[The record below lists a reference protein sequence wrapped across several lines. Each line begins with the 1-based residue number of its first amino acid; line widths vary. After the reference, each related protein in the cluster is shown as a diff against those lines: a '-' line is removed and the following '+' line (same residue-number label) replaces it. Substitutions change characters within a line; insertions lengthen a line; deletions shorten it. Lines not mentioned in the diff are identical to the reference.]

1 MNFSKIPVN
10 STKLNAPLNM
20 PNIKPK
26 ILFSVLYDEMLPSNK
41 NKEKAGA
48 LRLLISKCKNKAIE
62 VGHELS
68 DSEVIKVLQTA
79 AKQHKESIRMYKEG
93 NRNDLVE
100 AEMNELQFV
109 ESYLP
114 SMMSEEE
121 VRSLVENIVS
131 EVGASQ
137 MSDFGKV
144 MPQVMKKG
152 AGKVDGN
159 VAQSIVKELLT

>member
-1 MNFSKIPVN
+1 
-10 STKLNAPLNM
+10 
-20 PNIKPK
+20 
-26 ILFSVLYDEMLPSNK
+26 MLKQIEKDMMEALKNK

-93 NRNDLVE
+93 NRDDLVE

-114 SMMSEEE
+114 SMMSE
-121 VRSLVENIVS
+121 
-131 EVGASQ
+131 
-137 MSDFGKV
+137 DC
-144 MPQVMKKG
+144 
-152 AGKVDGN
+152 
-159 VAQSIVKELLT
+159 LLYTSPSPRD

>member
-1 MNFSKIPVN
+1 
-10 STKLNAPLNM
+10 
-20 PNIKPK
+20 
-26 ILFSVLYDEMLPSNK
+26 MLLKQIEKDMMEALK
-41 NKEKAGA
+41 NKDRVKAGV

-68 DSEVIKVLQTA
+68 DQEVIKVLQGA

-93 NRNDLVE
+93 NRDDLVD
-100 AEMNELQFV
+100 AEMNELQIV

-114 SMMSEEE
+114 SMMSEDE
-121 VRSLVENIVS
+121 VRRLVENIIE

-144 MPQVMKKG
+144 MPLVMKRG
-152 AGKVDGN
+152 AGKVDGSL
-159 VAQSIVKELLT
+159 AQSIVKELLS

>member
-1 MNFSKIPVN
+1 MLKQIEKDMMEALKSK
-10 STKLNAPLNM
+10 
-20 PNIKPK
+20 
-26 ILFSVLYDEMLPSNK
+26 DR
-41 NKEKAGA
+41 EKAGA

-62 VGHELS
+62 IGHELS
-68 DSEVIKVLQTA
+68 DQEVMKVLQSA

-100 AEMNELQFV
+100 AEMNELQIV

-114 SMMSEEE
+114 SMMSESE
-121 VRSLVENIVS
+121 VRSLIENIVA

-144 MPQVMKKG
+144 MPQVMKQG
-152 AGKVDGN
+152 AGKIDGN
-159 VAQSIVKELLT
+159 LAQSIVKELLS

>member
-1 MNFSKIPVN
+1 
-10 STKLNAPLNM
+10 
-20 PNIKPK
+20 
-26 ILFSVLYDEMLPSNK
+26 MLKQIEKDMMEALKNK
-41 NKEKAGA
+41 NKEKAGV

-93 NRNDLVE
+93 NRDDLVE
-100 AEMNELQFV
+100 SEMYELQIV

-114 SMMSEEE
+114 SMMSEDE
-121 VRSLVENIVS
+121 VRRLVENIIE
-131 EVGASQ
+131 EVGASK

-144 MPQVMKKG
+144 MPLVMQRG

-159 VAQSIVKELLT
+159 LAQSIVKDLSLIHI

>member
-1 MNFSKIPVN
+1 
-10 STKLNAPLNM
+10 
-20 PNIKPK
+20 
-26 ILFSVLYDEMLPSNK
+26 MLLKQIEKDMMEALK
-41 NKEKAGA
+41 NKDRVKAGV

-68 DSEVIKVLQTA
+68 DQEVIKVLQGA

-93 NRNDLVE
+93 NRDDLVD
-100 AEMNELQFV
+100 AEMNELQIV

-114 SMMSEEE
+114 SMMSEDE
-121 VRSLVENIVS
+121 VRRLVENIIE

-144 MPQVMKKG
+144 MPLVMKRG

-159 VAQSIVKELLT
+159 LAQSIVKELLS

>member
-1 MNFSKIPVN
+1 M
-10 STKLNAPLNM
+10 
-20 PNIKPK
+20 
-26 ILFSVLYDEMLPSNK
+26 MLQQIEK
-41 NKEKAGA
+41 DMMEALKKKDRAKAGV
-48 LRLLISKCKNKAIE
+48 LRLLMSKCKNKAIAL
-62 VGHELS
+62 GHELS
-68 DSEVIKVLQTA
+68 DTEVIKVLQSA

-93 NRNDLVE
+93 NRDDLVE

-121 VRSLVENIVS
+121 VRSLVENIIA

-137 MSDFGKV
+137 MSDFSKV

-159 VAQSIVKELLT
+159 LAQSIVKELLS

>member
-1 MNFSKIPVN
+1 
-10 STKLNAPLNM
+10 
-20 PNIKPK
+20 
-26 ILFSVLYDEMLPSNK
+26 MLKQIEKDMMEALK
-41 NKEKAGA
+41 NKDREKAGT

-62 VGHELS
+62 VGKDLS
-68 DSEVIKVLQTA
+68 DQEVIKVLQSA

-93 NRNDLVE
+93 NRDDLVE
-100 AEMNELQFV
+100 SEMNELQIV

-114 SMMSEEE
+114 SMMSESE
-121 VRSLVENIVS
+121 VRSLVENIIA

-144 MPQVMKKG
+144 MTQVMKQG

-159 VAQSIVKELLT
+159 VAQSIVKELLS